1 MMEAG
6 MQIECRMDR
15 ITPDGLVMVS
25 DAYPDIQIL
34 VKPDFRHPFRKD
46 KVVPVFILD
55 RGPNGSWLASLD
67 PPPLGLDEVDFL
79 QVAEEIR
86 GGYRL
91 DWEMDQEL
99 VLPLSELVGSVH
111 LGMLVAVRLIKND
124 RTGKLQAT
132 MNWKKG
138 MKPVV
143 DEYVKGSQ
151 VQILVM
157 EQIELGYLVLA
168 DRFFSG
174 LLYFNQTFEPLRIGD
189 KREAWVNKVRED
201 GKLDLLLR
209 KPGYAAVDDATE
221 TLWKK
226 LKEAGGRLNLGDK
239 TPAEVVA
246 EKLGMSKKTFK
257 KALGALYREG
267 RVALNDKAFWEI
279 SQDGD

>member
-1 MMEAG
+1 METG
-6 MQIECRMDR
+6 QIIEGRMDR
-15 ITPDGLVMVS
+15 ITPDGLVLLS
-25 DAYPDIQIL
+25 DRYPNTQIF

-46 KVVPVFILD
+46 KVVPVYLLD
-55 RGPNGSWLASLD
+55 RGPGGSWLGSLD

-99 VLPLSELVGSVH
+99 ILPLSEVNAPVH
-111 LGMLVAVRLIKND
+111 KGMWVPVRMVKNE

-132 MNWKKG
+132 MHWKKG

-143 DEYVKGSQ
+143 DEYEKGSP

-157 EQIELGYLVLA
+157 ETTELGHLVLV

-174 LLYFNQTFEPLRIGD
+174 LLYFNQTFEPLRTGE
-189 KREAWVNKVRED
+189 KRAAWVNKVRED

-209 KPGYAAVDDATE
+209 KPGYAAVDDASE
-221 TLWKK
+221 MLLKK
-226 LKEAGGRLNLGDK
+226 LKQAGGRLNLGDK
-239 TPAEVVA
+239 SPPELISET
-246 EKLGMSKKTFK
+246 LGMSKKTFK

-267 RVALNDKAFWEI
+267 LVALNDQAFWEI